1 VSSRLKIVLMTTMT
15 IALSCGFMHHLV
27 DPAVL
32 NFERL
37 HIFLF
42 NLCSGGTL
50 LIYFTE
56 DREDKTLSIR
66 GKVFFGLS
74 LLFAFSAFFHWYA
87 ITLVI
92 PVLLALIIESVR
104 IDHFGSI
111 LPVGLF
117 TVRES
122 VSRKFH
128 QASLLCL
135 SLGLLISSPVILNDV
150 YTHWIT
156 LEKLKLDTFFLGF
169 SFPLSL
175 ISMSVIFALMK
186 EDKILLISSLKES
199 VFWTINLGVIIFF
212 LFILA
217 QLYLPQVA
225 ISITLFCTVALILY
239 LYWHEGIKL
248 QQKTFLTSG
257 ILFLLFTSITG
268 IIYIFLAFSDSY
280 DPAEALPL
288 LRVHGFTALYGW
300 NLSGLAVISRHGDF
314 PIKLHSRKVIMLHWL
329 TVAILCPIGYFFP
342 IISVIAVLAYAW
354 LLQMLLFNDGIIDQP
369 LVAAEHDAFESQPA
383 PVNSN

>member
-1 VSSRLKIVLMTTMT
+1 MT

-27 DPAVL
+27 DPATL

-50 LIYFTE
+50 LVYFTE
-56 DREDKTLSIR
+56 DREDKTLSLR
-66 GKVFFGLS
+66 GKIFFGLS
-74 LLFAFSAFFHWYA
+74 LLFAFTAFFHWYA
-87 ITLVI
+87 VTLFI
-92 PVLLALIIESVR
+92 PLILALIIESVR
-104 IDHFGSI
+104 IDRFGSI

-117 TVRES
+117 KVGES

-128 QASLLCL
+128 QAALLCL

-150 YTHWIT
+150 YTNWIT

-186 EDKILLISSLKES
+186 EDRALLISVLKES

-212 LFILA
+212 IFILA

-225 ISITLFCTVALILY
+225 ISVTLFLTVAMILY
-239 LYWHEGIKL
+239 LYWHEGKSL

-257 ILFLLFTSITG
+257 ICFLLFTSITG
-268 IIYIFLAFSDSY
+268 IIYIFLAFSESY
-280 DPAEALPL
+280 TPEKAAPL
-288 LRVHGFTALYGW
+288 LRLHSFTALYGW

-314 PIKLHSRKVIMLHWL
+314 PIKLHSKNVISLHWV
-329 TVAILCPIGYFFP
+329 TVAVLCPLGYFFP
-342 IISVIAVLAYAW
+342 LVSIFAIAAYAV
-354 LLQMLLFNDGIIDQP
+354 LLQMLLFNDGLVDRP
-369 LVAAEHDAFESQPA
+369 LVDAEYDAFEPA
-383 PVNSN
+383 PSASESN